1 VSGAESELGSTD
13 DARALVLGDP
23 DALRATV
30 AHLRALSRAFER
42 TAAGLARTDVGS
54 WSGEAADAF
63 RSRFGDVAGRWS
75 AAAGA
80 FARAGSAWEAYARAV
95 GWAQER
101 AAEAAA
107 VHRSGVV
114 ALAEWEAG
122 AQVLDLGAADI
133 ERAREILADARG
145 RRDAV
150 GAEAAR
156 VIAAAAA
163 LAPDPPSGWERA
175 GAEMSDLVDATV
187 TDGAHHLGG
196 IAEGAVALVE
206 VARTLN
212 PVDPAN
218 ALRPARYLDA
228 VSTTVA
234 GVVTGVLHPVRVVD
248 GYLGSGWGTDPA
260 GAAGRAL
267 PGALAAIVAG
277 GAGRP
282 VVGGHGPARS
292 VPLGFDGAEHF
303 ARFGGR
309 LHEGLA
315 RAGFPGTRAAVQG
328 SAATGRSYRTGEAFD
343 VDRTSDHDVALGGQ
357 ELFDAARSAGV
368 ELRSRGSRT
377 GPLGAVELESL
388 GLTEVRQELME
399 MMGRKVDFMIYRDI
413 ADAFARSLTIG
424 VPGP

>member
-30 AHLRALSRAFER
+30 AHLHALSLAFER
-42 TAAGLARTDVGS
+42 TAAGLARTDVRS
-54 WSGEAADAF
+54 WSGQAADAF
-63 RSRFGDVAGRWS
+63 RSRFEDVSGRWS

-80 FARAGSAWEAYARAV
+80 FEHAAAAWEAYAQVV
-95 GWAQER
+95 GWAQGR

-107 VHRSGVV
+107 LHRSG
-114 ALAEWEAG
+114 
-122 AQVLDLGAADI
+122 I

-145 RRDAV
+145 RRDAIGV
-150 GAEAAR
+150 EAAR

-175 GAEMSDLVDATV
+175 GAEMSDVVDATI
-187 TDGAHHLGG
+187 TDGAHFLGG
-196 IAEGAVALVE
+196 IADGTVALVE

-228 VSTTVA
+228 VSTAAA
-234 GVVTGVLHPVRVVD
+234 GMVTGALHPVRVVN
-248 GYLGSGWGTDPA
+248 GFLGTGWGTDRA
-260 GAAGRAL
+260 AAAGRAL
-267 PGALAAIVAG
+267 PDVLAAVAAG

-282 VVGGHGPARS
+282 VVGGRVPAPPAA

-328 SAATGRSYRTGEAFD
+328 SAATGRSFRTGEGFD
-343 VDRTSDHDVALGGQ
+343 LGRTSDYDVALGGQ
-357 ELFDAARSAGV
+357 ELFDAARAAGV
-368 ELRSRGSRT
+368 GLRSGGTRT
-377 GPLGAVELESL
+377 GPLSIADLERL
-388 GLTEVRQELME
+388 GLMGVRDELRE
-399 MMGRKVDFMIYRDI
+399 MTGRQVGIMIYRDI
-413 ADAFARSLTIG
+413 TDAFARSPSIG
-424 VPGP
+424 VPGS